1 MSGDLFEEHQAIVLA
16 GEEFLAALKQV
27 PRMPIDQVSRLR
39 VKLSSL
45 VRRHRATEE
54 EFIFGPL
61 TREGGLASM
70 PHLEPFVQE
79 LMREK
84 ARYSD
89 HVRKWTPQAIQ
100 ADWDG
105 YIAAVEQLLAGVKR
119 VIENE
124 QASMYQVVRS
134 LSPALLQSRTRRRA

>member
-1 MSGDLFEEHQAIVLA
+1 MSGDLFEEHQAIVEA
-16 GEEFLAALKQV
+16 AEEFVAALKRE
-27 PRMPIDQVSRLR
+27 PRIPMDELSRLR

-61 TREGGLASM
+61 TREGGLGKM

-89 HVRKWTPQAIQ
+89 HVRKWTPRAIES
-100 ADWDG
+100 DWRG
-105 YIAAVEQLLAGVKR
+105 YVRASEGLLEGLKR
-119 VIENE
+119 IIRDE
-124 QASMYQVVRS
+124 QASIYQVVRS
-134 LSPALLQSRTRRRA
+134 LSPALLQNRSLRH